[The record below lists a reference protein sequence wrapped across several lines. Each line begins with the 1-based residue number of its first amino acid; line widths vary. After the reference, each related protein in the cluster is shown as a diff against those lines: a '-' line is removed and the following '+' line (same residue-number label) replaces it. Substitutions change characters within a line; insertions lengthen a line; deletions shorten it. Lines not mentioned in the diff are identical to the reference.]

1 MGTMDQLN
9 GLCLTSQRKATHF
22 FSRVL
27 LRMILS
33 SVIQNDTFRYNFKN
47 LFHCSY
53 ILSVRKI
60 CLGDVKT

>member
-22 FSRVL
+22 FRVL

-33 SVIQNDTFRYNFKN
+33 SVIQNDTFRYNLKN